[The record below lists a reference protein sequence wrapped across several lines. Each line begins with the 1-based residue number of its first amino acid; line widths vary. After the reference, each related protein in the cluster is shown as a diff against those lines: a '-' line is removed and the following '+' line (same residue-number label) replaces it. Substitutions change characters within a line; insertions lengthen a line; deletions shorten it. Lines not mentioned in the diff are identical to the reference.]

1 MYKVPLANT
10 FSLSK
15 INNLTIK
22 SQIRNF
28 KNIFYLKNYKY
39 LFIYIYFLLQYNKFV
54 SYL

>member
-1 MYKVPLANT
+1 MYKAPLANT

-28 KNIFYLKNYKY
+28 KNIY
-39 LFIYIYFLLQYNKFV
+39 FI
-54 SYL
+54 